1 MTEADRGS
9 AELGGFSDR
18 RGRGGAVPLPC
29 SSMEDHKTIS
39 PRCAPLS
46 LLLLFA
52 VVGADAPGET
62 VIGVHDSELVRFR
75 IVEVVGDLSHPW
87 GMAFLPNGAIIV
99 TERSGTVKLV
109 QDGRSTD
116 IQGAPAVAANGQGGL
131 LDVALHPEFERNRLV
146 YFTYSARDSAGFGTR
161 VGRAPLDGQTLELFE
176 VLFSMEEFST
186 ATHHFGS
193 RMAFGEDGTLYFTI
207 GDRGD
212 RNRAPD
218 LNQHAGKVLRINDD
232 GGVPQDNPFVGQE
245 GVRPEIFSYG
255 HRNPQG
261 IAVDPATGTVWEH
274 EHGPRGGDEVNIIR
288 PGANYGWPEIT
299 YGREYSG
306 AYIAPDSKD
315 GLEQPVIHWT
325 PSIAPSGLAFYSADH
340 IPEWKGNLFAG
351 ALAGKE
357 LRRIVVNDREVVH
370 QERLLVGVVGRIRD
384 VSQGPD
390 GNIWIL
396 TDESPG
402 SLIRIEPA
410 T

>member
-1 MTEADRGS
+1 
-9 AELGGFSDR
+9 
-18 RGRGGAVPLPC
+18 
-29 SSMEDHKTIS
+29 MEDQKTN
-39 PRCAPLS
+39 S
-46 LLLLFA
+46 LRFVSVSLILLFA
-52 VVGADAPGET
+52 VVAQDAPAES
-62 VIGVHDSELVRFR
+62 VIGVHDSELVQFR
-75 IVEVVGDLSHPW
+75 LVEVAGDLSHPW
-87 GMAFLPNGAIIV
+87 GMAFLPDGAIIV
-99 TERSGTVKLV
+99 TERSGTVKLI
-109 QDGRSTD
+109 QNGRSTE
-116 IQGAPAVAANGQGGL
+116 IVGAPTVAASGQGGL

-146 YFTYSARDSAGFGTR
+146 YFTYSARNTTGLGTR
-161 VGRAPLDGQTLELFE
+161 VGRARLDGQSLVQFE
-176 VLFSMEEFST
+176 ILFSMEDFSS
-186 ATHHFGS
+186 ARHHFGS

-207 GDRGD
+207 GDRGN
-212 RNRAPD
+212 RNRAPELD
-218 LNQHAGKVLRINDD
+218 QHAGKILRINDD
-232 GGVPQDNPFVGQE
+232 GGVPNDNPFAGREEVL
-245 GVRPEIFSYG
+245 PEIFSYG

-261 IAVDPATGTVWEH
+261 IAVDPVTGTIWEH
-274 EHGPRGGDEVNIIR
+274 EHGPRGGDEVNVIR

-306 AYIAPDSKD
+306 AYIAPHSKD

-325 PSIAPSGLAFYSADH
+325 PSIAPSGLAFYGADH

-357 LRRIVVNDREVVH
+357 LRRIVVNDREVIH

-384 VSQGPD
+384 VRQGPD